1 MGDGVET
8 MLENYS
14 LLINAGVAGV
24 FAAFAIVMI
33 REFMKFLSEQSTM
46 WRAFIK
52 EETDERTKIMKDTN
66 KKMVKLDETLEELCT
81 LVKASNGKRKD
92 AI

>member
-1 MGDGVET
+1 MPET
-8 MLENYS
+8 YN

-24 FAAFAIVMI
+24 FAAFTIIMI

-66 KKMVKLDETLEELCT
+66 KKMEKLDETLEELCT
-81 LVKASNGKRKD
+81 LVKTTNGRAKKQD
-92 AI
+92 AL